1 VTGDGGKSISLIT
14 HHPSP
19 VTIFLMAKQDYYQVL
34 GIKRDAKPDEIKKA
48 YRRLARKHHPDV
60 NPGDKSAEE
69 RFKLITEAHD
79 VLSDE
84 KKRKVYDRFGEYSD
98 NLAQAAARGATPG
111 GAGGGGRTSPGF
123 DFEGFDWGTAGA
135 PGGGASGGGSSFRD
149 IFADLFGGST
159 ARQEREP
166 PRPQPKRGADIEM
179 PLALSFEES
188 ITGLT
193 TNITVNRSEQ
203 CTRCNGAGDTGGPV
217 VTCSTCKGSGQVQ
230 RAGGRLK
237 FSQECPDCGGVGKRR
252 QPCSLCKG
260 SGVLPKTE
268 TVKIRIPAG
277 VDTGSR
283 VRIAGKGEGG
293 RLGAPPGDLFIIT
306 NVGRHK
312 YFTRKG
318 DNIYVT
324 VPLTVPEAALGAKI
338 EVPTVEGKAQLRIP
352 PGTQSGQKFRLR
364 ERGVPS
370 LRNPQ
375 LRGDQFVEVQVTLPN
390 VISEET
396 KELLKRYA
404 QLNAEN
410 PRVAMGLE

>member
-1 VTGDGGKSISLIT
+1 
-14 HHPSP
+14 
-19 VTIFLMAKQDYYQVL
+19 MAKEDFYKIL
-34 GIKRDAKPDEIKKA
+34 GVKRDAKPEEIKKA

-60 NPGDKSAEE
+60 NPGDKSAED

-79 VLSDE
+79 VLSDP
-84 KKRKVYDRFGEYSD
+84 KKRQVYDRFGQYSD
-98 NLAQAAARGATPG
+98 NLADAAARGATGGFGG
-111 GAGGGGRTSPGF
+111 GAAGGRAGAPPF
-123 DFEGFDWGTAGA
+123 DFTGFDWGTASSSNATGA
-135 PGGGASGGGSSFRD
+135 GGSSSFRD
-149 IFADLFGGST
+149 IFADLFGGGK
-159 ARQEREP
+159 QDREP
-166 PRPQPKRGADIEM
+166 PRPIPQRGADIEM

-188 ITGLT
+188 VTGMT

-203 CTRCNGAGDTGGPV
+203 CARCNGAGDSGGPV
-217 VTCSTCKGSGQVQ
+217 VTCTTCGGAGQVQ

-237 FSQECPDCGGVGKRR
+237 FAQECPDCGGAGKRR
-252 QPCSLCKG
+252 TPCAVCHGKG
-260 SGVLPKTE
+260 VVPKAE
-268 TVKIRIPAG
+268 QVKVRIPAG

-283 VRIAGKGEGG
+283 VRVPGKGEGG

-306 NVGRHK
+306 NVGKHR

-324 VPLTVPEAALGAKI
+324 VPVTVPEAALGAKI

-375 LRGDQFVEVQVTLPN
+375 ARGDQFIEVQVTLPK
-390 VISEET
+390 VVSEET
-396 KELLKRYA
+396 KELLRKFA
-404 QLNAEN
+404 QINSEN
-410 PRVAMGLE
+410 PRTGMGLE